1 MGDHHGQETGLKC
14 DLDSS
19 RKKRIF
25 GSGTLL
31 CQRFRRM
38 REETAWKWRSSDDE
52 YCFTYLKQ

>member
-19 RKKRIF
+19 RKKKTF
-25 GSGTLL
+25 GSGSLL

-38 REETAWKWRSSDDE
+38 HEETAWKWRRSDDE
-52 YCFTYLKQ
+52 